1 MIFSAVIVLLIGVIG
16 YFYYVQ
22 GFLTSLLTAACA
34 VIGAVVAVSYHENL
48 ADLAFKTRLTD
59 EGSAL
64 SLVLLFALTFVVL
77 RLTFDNAIPGNIRL
91 PVLMDRIG
99 GAVFG
104 LIAAIFATGVFA
116 IAAQTLPF
124 GPSIM
129 GLSRFKTV
137 ASRDVH
143 VPTMG
148 QAMDSEISDQLS
160 SDTLVDTDRQSLLV
174 PVDEWVLGFV
184 SFLSDGGSLAGDR
197 TLASVHPNYLDEQ
210 FGQRIGIQSG
220 AEHIAVNSPGH
231 EQVSVPL
238 AYVPSALAEADAEIA
253 QLRDG
258 VLKTLKP
265 TLTTDGSNV
274 IVVIRVMFTAAAAD
288 EDKYV
293 RFGTGSVR
301 LVANGVNYYPLGTI
315 DDSGVLRMD
324 KPDDPLFV
332 GVSDGDHAADLVFY
346 VPKADVLQGG
356 AITKSSSGKQVSE
369 TFGSFVPGVFLEV
382 KRMARIDLSGV
393 QIVPPQAPD
402 KTINV
407 ARKKGIPAPSA
418 PVPSLAVAPA
428 DMGDDAPF
436 AFDHM
441 DVSPRLFTPIAI
453 GLYDGDNTSVTFAS
467 GTALV
472 RGKQFAKLTVTPTTP
487 LSTIGN
493 GDNAIDQLFVP
504 PGMKAVQ
511 LAGTL
516 PPKSNDPWTWAEHL
530 GEFTITDANDKPYK
544 PAGAVAK
551 VMKSIQPMMVGAYDS
566 DAGVSSLPSTPEV
579 RPTDVWLIFLVPDS
593 STLKELDYQG
603 KRITPLNKSVA
614 G

>member
-1 MIFSAVIVLLIGVIG
+1 
-16 YFYYVQ
+16 
-22 GFLTSLLTAACA
+22 
-34 VIGAVVAVSYHENL
+34 
-48 ADLAFKTRLTD
+48 
-59 EGSAL
+59 
-64 SLVLLFALTFVVL
+64 
-77 RLTFDNAIPGNIRL
+77 
-91 PVLMDRIG
+91 
-99 GAVFG
+99 
-104 LIAAIFATGVFA
+104 
-116 IAAQTLPF
+116 
-124 GPSIM
+124 
-129 GLSRFKTV
+129 
-137 ASRDVH
+137 
-143 VPTMG
+143 
-148 QAMDSEISDQLS
+148 
-160 SDTLVDTDRQSLLV
+160 
-174 PVDEWVLGFV
+174 
-184 SFLSDGGSLAGDR
+184 
-197 TLASVHPNYLDEQ
+197 
-210 FGQRIGIQSG
+210 
-220 AEHIAVNSPGH
+220 
-231 EQVSVPL
+231 
-238 AYVPSALAEADAEIA
+238 
-253 QLRDG
+253 
-258 VLKTLKP
+258 
-265 TLTTDGSNV
+265 
-274 IVVIRVMFTAAAAD
+274 
-288 EDKYV
+288 
-293 RFGTGSVR
+293 
-301 LVANGVNYYPLGTI
+301 
-315 DDSGVLRMD
+315 
-324 KPDDPLFV
+324 
-332 GVSDGDHAADLVFY
+332 
-346 VPKADVLQGG
+346 
-356 AITKSSSGKQVSE
+356 
-369 TFGSFVPGVFLEV
+369 
-382 KRMARIDLSGV
+382 V

-579 RPTDVWLIFLVPDS
+579 RPTDVWLIYLVPDS